1 MRHLLSEAK
10 DACTMNASLVVILAQ
25 DASGSVA
32 QGEGATQGG
41 QEAGQDVA
49 GEGQVATVQER
60 SGNPIPKEARAWTM
74 VGVLGMVIGGLVL
87 LMVMTAVVMVLKRKR
102 RLEALKQETDKRR
115 AMDPWAEAGR
125 RAETPTAEEL
135 EG

>member
-1 MRHLLSEAK
+1 
-10 DACTMNASLVVILAQ
+10 MNASLVVILAQ
-25 DASGSVA
+25 DASGSGA
-32 QGEGATQGG
+32 QGEGATGEGEAPGG
-41 QEAGQDVA
+41 QTGD
-49 GEGQVATVQER
+49 GQVATVQQP
-60 SGNPIPKEARAWTM
+60 SANPIPKEARALTM
-74 VGVLGMVIGGLVL
+74 LHVLGMVIVGLVL

-135 EG
+135 EE